1 MKIDIGL
8 SIAELNQAI
17 AKVNEYKASLSKKV
31 MDLVDCMVK
40 TGEEYALY
48 YLSSHIYTGETIT
61 ETYGYRNGSVG
72 FIVSGGAAVWLEF
85 GTGVVANGVA
95 PGTIV
100 HPMHLSSEEILISG
114 IGMYGDRHGSDP
126 DGWWYYD
133 ADGKKH
139 HTYGIP
145 ATMYMWNTAQ
155 QLKRDYPEMARRLFE
170 T

>member
-1 MKIDIGL
+1 MNINIGL
-8 SIAELNQAI
+8 SVKELDETI
-17 AKVNEYKASLSKKV
+17 AKVNEYKDSLTKKAL
-31 MDLVDCMVK
+31 DLVDSMVR

-48 YLSSHIYTGETIT
+48 YLSSHIYTGETIA
-61 ETYGYRNGSVG
+61 ETYGYRKGNSG

-85 GTGVVANGVA
+85 GTGVVANNVA
-95 PGTIV
+95 PGTFV
-100 HPMHLSSEEILISG
+100 HPMPGVYFGING
-114 IGMYGDRHGSDP
+114 IGTYGKGHGSDP

-133 ADGKKH
+133 AEGKKH

-155 QLKRDYPEMARRLFE
+155 QLKRDYPEMARRLFG